1 MAILK
6 IIRYPDPVLRE
17 VSHPVE
23 EIGDVTRKFIDA
35 LEVTMYAHDGAGLS
49 AVQVGSTQRIFVVN
63 PAALGGKVP
72 QSALKQPTL
81 VFVNPEIV
89 ELRGEPL
96 EVEEGCLSIPDVWV
110 KVTRPAEV
118 VIRAQ
123 NRYGTE
129 FELAADGFQA
139 RIIQH
144 EYDHLDGK
152 LTVDYAHRP
161 QRRKIRNMFKDP
173 NRRMTKK
180 EWAKYTRFWR
190 VRE

>member
-123 NRYGTE
+123 NRHGTE

-144 EYDHLDGK
+144 EHDHLDGK
-152 LTVDYAHRP
+152 LTVDYANRS

-173 NRRMTKK
+173 ERGLSKMA
-180 EWAKYTRFWR
+180 WAQRTRFWR
-190 VRE
+190 SR